1 MSIESP
7 QHRASGARSASPGK
21 VTYVTIA
28 DEKFFVGA
36 VGLVNSLRLTGN
48 MEPIVVID
56 VGLTDSQRAILSKEC
71 DIRQPPLAK
80 EGVFVVL
87 LKASVHLLGL
97 TGTVVLLDTDVVVTR
112 KLTPILDDA
121 AGGKIVVVAD
131 QFLERYFEEWG
142 TVLELDPPP
151 RRQRHV
157 GGGFVALDL
166 DQWPDFMPR
175 WLKLCERIPKER
187 NELRFDLPLKEF
199 HANPFALNEQDVLNA
214 LLATAV
220 AESQIK
226 IYELDVFPGPPHND
240 RLRVVDR
247 DHLRCDYEGHE
258 PFLLHY
264 WDHPK
269 AWLPDARRHLSMDA
283 YVELLARLL
292 TADDVPIS
300 LPATDLPVWMR
311 DDLKGKFVRR
321 APRQVRRSIR
331 AVLSLLPERFEQRAR
346 DIGGAIA
353 EKIGLG

>member
-1 MSIESP
+1 MSTESP
-7 QHRASGARSASPGK
+7 QQSASGAPSGSTGN

-28 DEKFFVGA
+28 DEKFFIGA

-48 MEPIVVID
+48 MERIVVID
-56 VGLTDSQRAILSKEC
+56 VGLTDEQRAILGKEC
-71 DIRQPPLAK
+71 DIRQPPLSK

-97 TGTVVLLDTDVVVTR
+97 TGIVILIDTDVVVTR
-112 KLTPILDDA
+112 KLTPIIDDA
-121 AGGKIVVVAD
+121 AEGKIVVVAD
-131 QFLERYFEEWG
+131 QYLERYFEEWG
-142 TVLELDPPP
+142 TVLQLDPPP
-151 RRQRHV
+151 RRQRHI

-175 WLKLCERIPKER
+175 WLELCERIPEER
-187 NELRFDLPLKEF
+187 NELRFDLPLEEF

-214 LLATAV
+214 HLATAV

-240 RLRVVDR
+240 RLRIVDR
-247 DHLRCDYEGHE
+247 ERLRCDYDGHD

-264 WDHPK
+264 WNHPK

-292 TADDVPIS
+292 TADDVPIRLS
-300 LPATDLPVWMR
+300 PKELPVWMR
-311 DDLKGKFVRR
+311 DDLRGKFVRR
-321 APRQVRRSIR
+321 APRQARRSIR
-331 AVLSLLPERFEQRAR
+331 AGLNLLPERFEQRAR
-346 DIGGAIA
+346 DIGGTVA
-353 EKIGLG
+353 EKVGLG